1 MTTTHDT
8 VSGAA
13 DDLARQVATY
23 GHGHVLLAPGNAT
36 LYEVAVLRVENGWVV
51 AVPNLGGAY
60 RFGDLCGVHWSYA
73 AEKLALASLAD
84 AGVVADLL
92 DATGTEV
99 ARLVVG

>member
-1 MTTTHDT
+1 MTTTTHDT

-13 DDLARQVATY
+13 DDLARQLAEV

-36 LYEVAVLRVENGWVV
+36 LYEVAVLRVEGGWVV
-51 AVPNLGGAY
+51 AVPGGGAY

-73 AEKLALASLAD
+73 HEKLDLLPAD
-84 AGVVADLL
+84 AVVVADLL

>member
-13 DDLARQVATY
+13 DDLARQIAEV

-36 LYEVAVLRVENGWVV
+36 LYEVAVLRAEGGWVV
-51 AVPNLGGAY
+51 AVPNMGGAY
-60 RFGDLCGVHWSYA
+60 RFGDLLDLHTYYV
-73 AEKLALASLAD
+73 AEKLGVLPGDAD
-84 AGVVADLL
+84 VLADLL

-99 ARLVVG
+99 ARLVVR